1 MTVENYPFEISPLSQ
16 EDGGGYLIT
25 FPDLPGCMSDG
36 ETPEEAIH
44 NGFDAARAWI
54 ETAKEFGDTIP
65 QPGYAIR
72 SGVVAQL
79 PRSLQQRLAERAKAE
94 GVEVGTLVTVYLAEG
109 LARYE
114 VSSEAST

>member
-1 MTVENYPFEISPLSQ
+1 MRAEDYPFEISPLSQ

-44 NGFDAARAWI
+44 NGFDAAQAWI

-72 SGVVAQL
+72 SGVVARL
-79 PRSLQQRLAERAKAE
+79 PRSLQQRSADRARTE
-94 GVEVGTLVTVYLAEG
+94 DVDIDTLVTAYIAEG

-114 VSSEAST
+114 VASAAQA